1 MSSDPVVWRLDGD
14 EEWASCGPVR
24 ASIRKDEPDEK
35 NIVTVKVRLTSVDAL
50 AGDDTPTYLYV
61 PAGGLAESIES
72 LKRDLERELLLRAE
86 LGDQ

>member
-1 MSSDPVVWRLDGD
+1 MSSGPLVWNLDGP

-35 NIVTVKVRLTSVDAL
+35 NIVTVKVRIALVDAW
-50 AGDDTPTYLYV
+50 AGDDTRTYLYV
-61 PAGGLAESIES
+61 PAGGLADSIES
-72 LKRDLERELLLRAE
+72 LKRDLERELLVRAA

>member
-1 MSSDPVVWRLDGD
+1 MSSGPVVWRLDGH
-14 EEWASCGPVR
+14 EESASCGPVR
-24 ASIRKDEPDEK
+24 ASICKDEPDEK
-35 NIVTVKVRLTSVDAL
+35 NNVTVRVRIALVDAW

>member
-1 MSSDPVVWRLDGD
+1 MSSGPVVWRLDAH

-24 ASIRKDEPDEK
+24 ASICKDAPDEK
-35 NIVTVKVRLTSVDAL
+35 NIVTVKVRIALVDAW
-50 AGDDTPTYLYV
+50 ASDDTPTYLYV
-61 PAGGLAESIES
+61 PVGGLAECIES